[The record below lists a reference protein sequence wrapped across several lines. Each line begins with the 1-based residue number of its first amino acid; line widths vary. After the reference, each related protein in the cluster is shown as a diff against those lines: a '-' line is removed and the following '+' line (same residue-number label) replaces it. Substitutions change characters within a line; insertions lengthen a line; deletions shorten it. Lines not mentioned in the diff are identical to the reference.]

1 MSEDRQ
7 NRAPRHP
14 RFDRRSLVLWTA
26 GGGAVADVACEERD
40 VVGAIALPLR
50 RVAGGAA
57 RAASGGD
64 LPAGGARASAC
75 AAQLARARVG
85 GLGVALPGQA
95 WLNQLEPAA
104 RPAGFD
110 ALPYAQPA
118 PLSLERERLT
128 PAAAAD
134 YAEAYLDAQ
143 LAAGATLVT
152 TPAHVFAAELGA
164 GREQELTLAEAAL
177 RCWQERQGWRPPPQ
191 LPAAGPRELH
201 AALAVR
207 PERLPGTTAE
217 LTAAYAALPVDGYW
231 LTLVDGGTA
240 AGHRATAGP
249 AGAARETGVAGAAG
263 GGSAAEVDL
272 AAQAAAVAELA
283 LGLQEASGRP
293 VTVAGAGHLHAALLA
308 SGVAATCVG
317 AEAARP
323 VFPPRA
329 LDADGVTGIA
339 APVWHPAILG
349 FLPAGAAAAEA
360 RTALF
365 ATDPCRCGAH
375 VAFEPPAGRRET
387 LAHNRWCL
395 IAETRDAVR
404 LVPPLD
410 EARLAARA
418 ARAARARRRLGL
430 PPLSPAWAAVAETA
444 QSRRARRAAA
454 PA

>member
-14 RFDRRSLVLWTA
+14 RLDRRSLVLWTA
-26 GGGAVADVACEERD
+26 GGGAVGDVGCEERD
-40 VVGAIALPLR
+40 AVGAIALPLR
-50 RVAGGAA
+50 RVGVAA
-57 RAASGGD
+57 D
-64 LPAGGARASAC
+64 TPAGGARSASGASAGGERGGAAASGGATGGGA

-85 GLGVALPGQA
+85 GLGIALPGQA
-95 WLNQLEPAA
+95 WLNQLAPDA

-118 PLSLERERLT
+118 PLSLDRARLT
-128 PAAAAD
+128 ATALAD

-152 TPAHVFAAELGA
+152 TPAHVLADELGT
-164 GREQELTLAEAAL
+164 GRQQELALAAAAV
-177 RCWQERQGWRPPPQ
+177 RCWNERQGWRPPPQ
-191 LPAAGPRELH
+191 FPDTGPRELH

-207 PERLPGTTAE
+207 PDRLPGSTAE
-217 LTAAYAALPVDGYW
+217 LIAAYAALPVDGYW
-231 LTLVDGGTA
+231 LTLVDGHVLPTARPSGALA
-240 AGHRATAGP
+240 AG
-249 AGAARETGVAGAAG
+249 ARGD
-263 GGSAAEVDL
+263 DL
-272 AAQAAAVAELA
+272 WAQAAAVAELA

-308 SGVAATCVG
+308 SGVAATCTG
-317 AEAARP
+317 AEVARP

-339 APVWHPAILG
+339 APVFHPAILG
-349 FLPAGAAAAEA
+349 HLPAGAGSAEA

-365 ATDPCRCGAH
+365 ATEPCRCGAH

-395 IAETRDAVR
+395 VAETREATR

-418 ARAARARRRLGL
+418 ARAAKVRRRLGL

-444 QSRRARRAAA
+444 QTRRARRAAA